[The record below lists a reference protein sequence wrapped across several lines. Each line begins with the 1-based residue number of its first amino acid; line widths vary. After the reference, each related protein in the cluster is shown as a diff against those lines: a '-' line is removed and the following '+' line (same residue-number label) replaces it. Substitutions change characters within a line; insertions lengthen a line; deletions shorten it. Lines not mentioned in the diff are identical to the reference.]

1 MTELLSSIENLN
13 VMVDGIRQVSLVA
26 PIIFV
31 AVFSAFVA
39 LVAKM

>member
-1 MTELLSSIENLN
+1 MNELISSINDLN
-13 VMVDGIRQVSLVA
+13 VLVDTIRQFSLVA

-39 LVAKM
+39 LVAKL